1 MSFRRQ
7 SPPFFPTPKPKPAM
21 KPTQLLALCG
31 LFATP
36 ALLLAQNEPPRPD
49 QPPPPA
55 RPAPPEGRRDAPLPD
70 RPRGEARE
78 RGPDA
83 APPNR
88 EPGRT
93 GPSDRNPETQAE
105 SPAMRHRVQQKRG
118 ERAPGPEAERRDAR
132 PQHAHKDEPRSRG
145 HSGEMRQVSYLGV
158 LTAPVSP
165 ESRAH
170 LGLKEG
176 FGLRVAEVQRGS
188 PAQAAGLK
196 ENDVLV
202 RFEDQ
207 RLASMEQLQ
216 ALVRERRKGERVNL
230 GVISAGKEA
239 VVAVEVGETSVPVH
253 RESHGP
259 RFLPPA
265 VRVLPESHFGDMRE
279 HMERYRRSLQEW
291 QERMRHWG
299 REPGRGDRPP
309 PPPVP
314 GGAERAPAGPPAE
327 RGPAE
332 PRRGESRGVS
342 TVTRSDDSGIYTL
355 KREGDRVIFSAQPK
369 EGEARS
375 WNLHQER
382 DRIPEPLREKLRQLE
397 EIRGDRDEARN
408 RPPVDGRKPENGP
421 RGRD

>member
-1 MSFRRQ
+1 
-7 SPPFFPTPKPKPAM
+7 M
-21 KPTQLLALCG
+21 K
-31 LFATP
+31 
-36 ALLLAQNEPPRPD
+36 
-49 QPPPPA
+49 
-55 RPAPPEGRRDAPLPD
+55 
-70 RPRGEARE
+70 
-78 RGPDA
+78 
-83 APPNR
+83 
-88 EPGRT
+88 
-93 GPSDRNPETQAE
+93 
-105 SPAMRHRVQQKRG
+105 HRVQQKRRG
-118 ERAPGPEAERRDAR
+118 RAPGPEAERREDPR
-132 PQHAHKDEPRSRG
+132 PHGSEGEARSRG

-165 ESRAH
+165 EARAH

-216 ALVRERRKGERVNL
+216 ALVRERRRGERVSL
-230 GVISAGKEA
+230 LVISGGKES
-239 VVAVEVGETSVPVH
+239 VLAVEVGETSVPVH
-253 RESHGP
+253 PQSQGP

-265 VRVLPESHFGDMRE
+265 GRDLPRLPDSRFGEMREEMRE
-279 HMERYRRSLQEW
+279 HWERYRRSLQEW

-299 REPGRGDRPP
+299 RESGRGEMPP

-314 GGAERAPAGPPAE
+314 GGLEREPAAPPAE
-327 RGPAE
+327 RGSPE

-355 KREGDRVIFSAQPK
+355 KREGDRVVFSVQPK

-375 WNLHQER
+375 WNLHEGR
-382 DRIPEPLREKLRQLE
+382 ERIPEPLRDKLRQLE
-397 EIRGDRDEARN
+397 EIRGDRDEGRN
-408 RPPVDGRKPENGP
+408 RPPGDGRKKENGP
-421 RGRD
+421 IGRD